1 MIITPHGIKEFR
13 NDPAS
18 FIKKMNEQM
27 LSTGDTKI
35 CAIREPIMA
44 DFPKDEGI
52 FFIFDK
58 LLKLECHTSENM
70 ANTLIP
76 YISFIKKILIKKTLI
91 ILKFL

>member
-13 NDPAS
+13 NDPVG
-18 FIKKMNEQM
+18 FIKKMNQQI

-58 LLKLECHTSENM
+58 LLELECHTSENI

-76 YISFIKKILIKKTLI
+76 YIPPI
-91 ILKFL
+91 IQIPYLSPRRDRFW